1 MVQEIFI
8 FQTREVK
15 KREHST
21 NRLCVREKLHKCN
34 EGQMVSVVGVGY
46 GNVVTM
52 WPQYEYRSF
61 TFISQQKKV
70 YIAKQLQHLDG

>member
-1 MVQEIFI
+1 MVQEIFV

-52 WPQYEYRSF
+52 
-61 TFISQQKKV
+61 
-70 YIAKQLQHLDG
+70 